1 METADGAD
9 GQGEGTAGLVA
20 AIALYV
26 PEGEKR
32 AGRVSSVTADP
43 VAGTPLRAVV
53 DFGSTPEGVD
63 TGPDVEV
70 ATRLWGGPEA
80 AGERAL
86 RGLCAERA
94 LMERRMRDPQGGDA
108 LSLGED
114 ARWSRAELSV
124 DGRPVEAVVLATGM
138 CWVAAAEAEPGV
150 LVRVYTPAPG
160 PGPTRLVR
168 VRDAAK
174 LEPMR
179 GRG

>member
-1 METADGAD
+1 MDAADE
-9 GQGEGTAGLVA
+9 QGEGLEGLVE
-20 AIALYV
+20 AIPVYV
-26 PEGEKR
+26 PEGEER
-32 AGRVSSVTADP
+32 PGRVSSVTADP

-53 DFGSTPEGVD
+53 DFGSTPEGRD

-70 ATRLWGGPEA
+70 ATRVWDGPAE
-80 AGERAL
+80 ERAL

-94 LMERRMRDPQGGDA
+94 LMERRMRDPQGGAA

-114 ARWSRAELSV
+114 ARWSQAELSV
-124 DGRPVEAVVLATGM
+124 DGGAVRAVVLVTGM
-138 CWVAAAEAEPGV
+138 CWVAAAEAEEGV

-160 PGPTRLVR
+160 PGPLRLVR
-168 VRDAAK
+168 VRDASL